1 MRRIQQLFQPG
12 ESLFKR
18 LDGSTPFRSPDFGH
32 TVRGR
37 SWAIHDGILKD
48 IDDDLLEE
56 GWVSPVMY
64 QMVGK
69 PRGMITFPNPV
80 Y

>member
-1 MRRIQQLFQPG
+1 MTLFQPG
-12 ESLFKR
+12 GALCEK
-18 LDGSTPFRSPDFGH
+18 LDGSTPFRKPEFAG

-37 SWAIHDGILKD
+37 SWAIHDGILLD
-48 IDDDLLEE
+48 VQDELLEE

-64 QMVGK
+64 RMVGK
-69 PRGMITFPNPV
+69 PRGMVTFPDPV